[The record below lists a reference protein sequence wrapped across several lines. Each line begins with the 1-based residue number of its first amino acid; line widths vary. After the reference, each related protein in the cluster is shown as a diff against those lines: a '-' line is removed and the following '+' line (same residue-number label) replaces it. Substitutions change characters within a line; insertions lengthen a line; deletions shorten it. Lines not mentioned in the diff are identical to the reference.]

1 MQQASG
7 FPAASTDVIR
17 LCIDVIKCTISS
29 SIYIG
34 HCVLVSCAG
43 LFDVHH
49 LSHQQCLLTNVDT
62 RAHLPP
68 PSPPTITHIH
78 TYIHTHAHTHSL
90 SNTHTHIHPTT
101 AHIHTHTYTHTQT
114 QTHTQTHTPTHT
126 HPHTHTCMLAGLEIA
141 VSTLTT
147 LSKGAPLPTAP
158 EHKRSNSSSKPQVT
172 EWFQALVL

>member
-1 MQQASG
+1 MAEYVQQASG

-68 PSPPTITHIH
+68 PSPPPLHTYTHI
-78 TYIHTHAHTHSL
+78 YIHTH
-90 SNTHTHIHPTT
+90 THTHFPIHTHTFTPPLHTYT
-101 AHIHTHTYTHTQT
+101 HTHTHTHRHRHTHKHTHLHTHIHTHTRVCSQ
-114 QTHTQTHTPTHT
+114 
-126 HPHTHTCMLAGLEIA
+126 
-141 VSTLTT
+141 VSR
-147 LSKGAPLPTAP
+147 SRCPL
-158 EHKRSNSSSKPQVT
+158 
-172 EWFQALVL
+172 